1 MIRRALLLG
10 LVLLTAVLLETT
22 LLGTTTLAGTKPEL
36 VLLVVVA
43 LAIEEGSALGALAG
57 FTGGLLTDL
66 LIDAPAGFSSL
77 VFTVVGYGV
86 GAAREQLATPTAWV
100 PLAVS
105 GLATVFGVLAY
116 AGVSS
121 LLGQNGIATATVAR
135 HAGLAAAYNVLLT
148 PFVVPFVRRLA
159 VRLRPQKVVR
169 L

>member
-1 MIRRALLLG
+1 MIRRAALLG
-10 LVLLTAVLLETT
+10 LLLLTAVLLETT
-22 LLGTTTLAGTKPEL
+22 MLGTTTLLGTKPEL

-43 LAIEEGSALGALAG
+43 LAIEEGSGLGAVAG

-66 LIDAPAGFSSL
+66 LLDAPAGFSSL
-77 VFTVVGYGV
+77 VFTIVGYGV
-86 GAAREQLATPTAWV
+86 GAAREQLATPTAWM
-100 PLAVS
+100 PLAVTGAS
-105 GLATVFGVLAY
+105 TVLGVLAY

-121 LLGQNGIATATVAR
+121 LLGTGGVPAVTVAR

-148 PFVVPFVRRLA
+148 PFVVPFVRRLS

>member
-10 LVLLTAVLLETT
+10 LLLLTAVLLETT
-22 LLGTTTLAGTKPEL
+22 IFGTTTLGGTKPEL

-43 LAIEEGSALGALAG
+43 LAIQEGSGLGAVAG

-66 LIDAPAGFSSL
+66 LLDAPTGFSSL

-86 GAAREQLATPTAWV
+86 GASREQLLTPTAWV
-100 PLAVS
+100 PLAVTAAS
-105 GLATVFGVLAY
+105 TTFGVLAY
-116 AGVSS
+116 AAVSS
-121 LLGQNGIATATVAR
+121 VFGTSGAPTVTVLR
-135 HAGLAAAYNVLLT
+135 HAGLASVYNVLLT
-148 PFVVPFVRRLA
+148 PFVVPFVRRLS